1 MYAALMSTPRG
12 GGEYIDSKGP
22 FCLFFAPRVVA
33 VGSRLV
39 VSAFFAPDLINVI
52 NVTVHSAWWVQDL
65 DVNLR
70 IDWTQHV
77 CHLIDLS
84 PCWCDRQIALDPL
97 CPV

>member
-1 MYAALMSTPRG
+1 MVG
-12 GGEYIDSKGP
+12 
-22 FCLFFAPRVVA
+22 

-77 CHLIDLS
+77 CHLICRRVDAIAKS
-84 PCWCDRQIALDPL
+84 PWTL
-97 CPV
+97 CAWLV